1 MALEDRGFYDPTF
14 DRFEPF
20 YRDGDANIID
30 QNNFNKE
37 QIQLFEFE
45 KKYINK
51 TIDMLGNIDLNNF
64 NETLNLR
71 GLSIDQLTLKN
82 ILKKIVFNLNE
93 IRNLDLY
100 INYKNDYT
108 KNYFFNHFDKGLK
121 FNLALVD

>member
-1 MALEDRGFYDPTF
+1 MNAINATHGLALEDRGFFYDPTF

-71 GLSIDQLTLKN
+71 GLDIDQLSLEN
-82 ILKKIVFNLNE
+82 IFNKIVSNLNE
-93 IRNLDLY
+93 ISLDLY
-100 INYKNDYT
+100 ENYKNDFYQ
-108 KNYFFNHFDKGLK
+108 NYF
-121 FNLALVD
+121 